1 MGKIKTKDYIIIKVI
16 KNIIDI
22 MIPEYNNEN
31 MPKATSAINSKKFIK
46 KIFKNKKNKEKII
59 YLIDNEIINQNNIK
73 KVDLKKIALKIV
85 KSNIIGNILEKI
97 LLTDYFTSNAVIK
110 SLNKKSKK
118 KLIKKKNNQ
127 NIDLLL
133 RQVKNSEVRYKLT

>member
-110 SLNKKSKK
+110 SINKKSKK
-118 KLIKKKNNQ
+118 KIIKKKNNQ

>member
-118 KLIKKKNNQ
+118 KIN
-127 NIDLLL
+127 
-133 RQVKNSEVRYKLT
+133 